1 MYHMPPEVLTGE
13 RPGLFGLSLR
23 QLMAALLGLFLS
35 SALADSPLVQGSC
48 ALAGVVLARRARGL
62 YAAESLYYLGRWFLV
77 ARIWGE
83 DEEKALDPERLY
95 RAAPRDHGG
104 TTYIV
109 RSPAGQ
115 VITVK
120 R

>member
-23 QLMAALLGLFLS
+23 QLMAALLGVFLG
-35 SALADSPLVQGSC
+35 SALADNLVFQGVI
-48 ALAGVVLARRARGL
+48 ALTAVLLARRTRGL
-62 YAAESLYYLGRWFLV
+62 YVAESLYYLGRWVFV
-77 ARIWGE
+77 ARILGE
-83 DEEKALDPERLY
+83 DEEAALDPERLY
-95 RAAPRDHGG
+95 RAAPREHRG